1 MKFVATVIP
10 LVEFDICSI
19 EVEYDIISGICNS
32 SIGKIISIG
41 DNTILLHYG
50 HQFIGSLHA
59 MDSRSQT

>member
-32 SIGKIISIG
+32 RIGKV
-41 DNTILLHYG
+41 IL
-50 HQFIGSLHA
+50 ID
-59 MDSRSQT
+59 DSTTLLDYEH